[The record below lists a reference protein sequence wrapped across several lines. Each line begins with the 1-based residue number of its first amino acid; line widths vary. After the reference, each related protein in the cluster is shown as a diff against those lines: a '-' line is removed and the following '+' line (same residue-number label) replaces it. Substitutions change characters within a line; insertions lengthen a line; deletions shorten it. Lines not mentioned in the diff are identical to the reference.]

1 MTRCASDSAAAGQ
14 TETGRTFEL
23 SDEVATEALG
33 AALAPLLARGDVLA
47 LTGDLGAGKTT
58 LARGIVRSLGYRGT
72 VPSPTFTLVQHYE
85 IDPLPVAHFDLYRIG
100 AADEIVELGFD
111 EARAEGIVLLEW
123 PERMGSYLPA
133 DRLQIAL
140 DYDAAGKARLAR
152 VRGPG
157 DWAERLR
164 ALSP

>member
-1 MTRCASDSAAAGQ
+1 MTRSASEAAAEGQ
-14 TETGRTFEL
+14 TGAGRTFEL
-23 SDEVATEALG
+23 SDEHATAALG
-33 AALAPLLARGDVLA
+33 AALAPALVRGDVLA

-58 LARGIVRSLGYRGT
+58 LARGLLRALGHRGA

-100 AADEIVELGFD
+100 APDEIVELGFD

-123 PERMGSYLPA
+123 PERMGPHLP
-133 DRLQIAL
+133 DTRLEIAL
-140 DYDAAGKARLAR
+140 DYDASGEAR
-152 VRGPG
+152 VARIRGPG

-164 ALSP
+164 ALNP